1 MANAT
6 VLQQLSSDLADLVT
20 RVSPSVVGVEHGRG
34 GGSGLL
40 FAGDGCILT
49 NRHVAR
55 AGPARALRVVLPGG
69 DGVRAEIVG
78 TDARTDLAVLRIL
91 ESGVAASWPSL
102 QLADALPLRVGQLAV
117 AIGNPLGFERSVTL
131 GVVSALYRSLPTGR
145 NEVLEGLVQTD
156 AAVNPGNSG
165 GPLVDAFG
173 NVIGVTTAMLPY
185 ASNIG
190 FAVPAR
196 TASWVAAVLLQH
208 GEVKRP
214 LLGISARGEELSP
227 LAAQAHGQARG
238 VRVLEVSPGTT
249 AARIGLQQGDVLL
262 AIGSAEL
269 ATLDDLS
276 RALVLGGAVEMRLH
290 VLRDEQ
296 RRELRVP
303 PRKDA
308 LAAA

>member
-1 MANAT
+1 MSAT
-6 VLQQLSSDLADLVT
+6 ALQQFSDDLAELVA
-20 RVSPSVVGVEHGRG
+20 RVSPAVVGVEHGRG

-40 FAGDGCILT
+40 FTNDGCVLT

-69 DGVRAEIVG
+69 DGVRAEIAG

-91 ESGVAASWPSL
+91 EGSSWPSL
-102 QLADALPLRVGQLAV
+102 PLADALPLRVGQIAV
-117 AIGNPLGFERSVTL
+117 AIGNPLGFERSVSF

-145 NEVLEGLVQTD
+145 DEVLEGLVQTD

-165 GPLVDAFG
+165 GPLVDAWG

-214 LLGISARGEELSP
+214 LLGIAARAEELAP
-227 LAAQAHGQARG
+227 AVAQAYGQSRG
-238 VRVLEVSPGTT
+238 VRVLEVNPGTT
-249 AARIGLQQGDVLL
+249 AEKIGLAAGDILL
-262 AIGSAEL
+262 GTSAGPL
-269 ATLDDLS
+269 ATLDDLA
-276 RALVLGGAVEMRLH
+276 RALVLSGGVEMRLS
-290 VLRDEQ
+290 VLRDGK

-303 PRKDA
+303 PRQGA
-308 LAAA
+308 MAAA

>member
-1 MANAT
+1 MATA
-6 VLQQLSSDLADLVT
+6 LQRFSEDLAELVA

-40 FAGDGCILT
+40 FTGDGCVLT

-55 AGPARALRVVLPGG
+55 AGPPRSLRVVLPGG
-69 DGVRAEIVG
+69 ESVKADIVG
-78 TDARTDLAVLRIL
+78 ADARTDLAVLKLVERRR
-91 ESGVAASWPSL
+91 WPAL
-102 QLADALPLRVGQLAV
+102 QLADAAPLRVGQIAV
-117 AIGNPLGFERSVTL
+117 ALGNPLGFERSVSL

-145 NEVLEGLVQTD
+145 GEVLEGLVQTD

-165 GPLVDAFG
+165 GPLIDAWG

-185 ASNIG
+185 GQNIG

-196 TASWVAAVLLQH
+196 TASWIAAVLLQH

-214 LLGISARGEELSP
+214 LLGIGARAEELSP
-227 LAAQAHGQARG
+227 EDAAEHQQPRG
-238 VRVLEVSPGTT
+238 VRVMEVSPSTT
-249 AARIGLQQGDVLL
+249 AAKIGLLAGDVLL
-262 AIGSAEL
+262 SASKAPL

-276 RALVLGGAVEMRLH
+276 RAMVLGGAGEIRLV
-290 VLRDEQ
+290 VLRGTK
-296 RRELRVP
+296 RLELKVP
-303 PRKDA
+303 PRKGA